1 MTEKDQIDF
10 FTPPLQQLG
19 EESPLEIL
27 KNECVEIMMKNI
39 QQLTPKE
46 IRHLIRKGKWSKPTA
61 GIAMGYAQ
69 ANLVILPQR
78 YAFDFLLFCQRNPK
92 PCPLL
97 EVLEPGEFQTKFLS
111 SGADIRTDI
120 PRYHLYHQG
129 KLQKTLKEI
138 KRLWKSDWVSFL
150 LGCSFSF
157 EEALLRAN
165 IPVRHIEENKN
176 VPMFISSIPCKSA
189 GVFHGPLVVTMR
201 PIPPNKVTQAVRI
214 TSRYASVHGAPIHIG
229 DPLTI
234 GIKDLRKPDFGDPV
248 TMKKGEVPV
257 FWACG
262 VTPQAVVMKTR
273 PDLCIT
279 HVPGHMFISDLL
291 NEELAV
297 L

>member
-1 MTEKDQIDF
+1 
-10 FTPPLQQLG
+10 
-19 EESPLEIL
+19 
-27 KNECVEIMMKNI
+27 MKNF
-39 QQLTPKE
+39 QQLTPNE
-46 IRHLIRKGKWSKPTA
+46 IRDLIRKRKWDKPTA
-61 GIAMGYAQ
+61 GLAMGYAQ
-69 ANLVILPQR
+69 ANLVILPEK

-97 EVLEPGEFQTKFLS
+97 EVLEPGEFRTKSLS
-111 SGADIRTDI
+111 LDADIQTDI
-120 PRYHLYHQG
+120 PRYHIYQKG
-129 KLQKTLKEI
+129 KLQKTVKEI
-138 KRLWKSDWVSFL
+138 KSFWRPDFVSFL

-189 GVFHGPLVVTMR
+189 GVFRGPMVVTMR
-201 PIPPNKVTQAVRI
+201 PIPSDKVTQAVQI
-214 TSRYASVHGAPIHIG
+214 TSRYASVHGAPIHFG
-229 DPLTI
+229 DPSAI
-234 GIKDLRKPDFGDPV
+234 GIKDLRNPDFGDPV
-248 TMKKGEVPV
+248 TIKKREVPV

-262 VTPQAVVMKTR
+262 VTPQAVVMKTK

-279 HVPGHMFISDLL
+279 HAPGHMFISDLL

>member
-1 MTEKDQIDF
+1 
-10 FTPPLQQLG
+10 
-19 EESPLEIL
+19 
-27 KNECVEIMMKNI
+27 MKNI
-39 QQLTPKE
+39 QQLNPGE
-46 IRHLIRKGKWSKPTA
+46 IRAIIRRGEWDKPTA
-61 GIAMGYAQ
+61 GLAMGYAQ
-69 ANLVILPQR
+69 ANLVILPQK

-97 EVLEPGEFQTKFLS
+97 EVLEPGEFRTKFLS
-111 SGADIRTDI
+111 LDADMRTDI
-120 PRYHLYHQG
+120 PLYNIYRKG
-129 KLQKTLKEI
+129 KLERTVKEI
-138 KRLWKSDWVSFL
+138 RSLWEKNFVSFL

-157 EEALLRAN
+157 EEAMLRAN

-176 VPMFISSIPCKSA
+176 VPMFITHISCKPA
-189 GVFHGPLVVTMR
+189 GVFHGPMVVTMR
-201 PIPPNKVTQAVRI
+201 PIPSEKVARAVQI

-229 DPLTI
+229 EPSTI

-248 TMKKGEVPV
+248 TIKKGEIPV

-262 VTPQAVVMKTR
+262 VTPQAVVMKAK

-291 NEELAV
+291 NEELAI

>member
-1 MTEKDQIDF
+1 
-10 FTPPLQQLG
+10 
-19 EESPLEIL
+19 
-27 KNECVEIMMKNI
+27 MKNI
-39 QQLTPKE
+39 LQLTPKE
-46 IRHLIRKGKWSKPTA
+46 IRDLIRKGKWDKPTA
-61 GIAMGYAQ
+61 GLAMGYAQ
-69 ANLVILPQR
+69 ANLVILPQK

-97 EVLEPGEFQTKFLS
+97 EVLEIGEFMTKFLS
-111 SGADIRTDI
+111 LDADIRTDI
-120 PRYHLYHQG
+120 PRYHIYQNG
-129 KLQKTLKEI
+129 KLQETVNEI
-138 KRLWKSDWVSFL
+138 RSFWKPGFVSFL

-189 GVFHGPLVVTMR
+189 GVFRGPLVVTMR
-201 PIPPNKVTQAVRI
+201 PIPSDKVTQAVQI
-214 TSRYASVHGAPIHIG
+214 TSRFASVHGAPIHIG
-229 DPLTI
+229 DPSAI

-248 TMKKGEVPV
+248 TIKMREVPV

-262 VTPQAVVMKTR
+262 VTPQAVVMKTK

-279 HVPGHMFISDLL
+279 HAPGHMFISDLL
-291 NEELAV
+291 NEELAI